1 MITTAPR
8 AGEQTL
14 SVRLRALVWEA
25 PGVVSL
31 ELTAPDGSALP
42 PFEPGAHVD
51 LKLSDGTLRQYS
63 LYDDPNDTSH
73 YRLGIR
79 AISGGASSGY
89 VHRKP
94 RAGDLLTVSSPRNSF
109 PRVDAKHY
117 IFVAGDISVTAF
129 IPMMREV
136 SHKGRSWT
144 LLYYNNRD
152 EDAPFLS
159 EIKKLGGELS
169 LHSSKAGT
177 RLDVAQRFATVE
189 KDVVI
194 YCCGPEKLM
203 TAVEEATAAW
213 PEGTVHFEWFA
224 PRSRP
229 ADEARGSFEVVC
241 QHSGL
246 TVTVTAPAE
255 ESILEVLSEAGINVP
270 RSCEHG
276 NLRHLRDAGDL
287 GRGRPPRQHSVG
299 VGTRRQTSDDDL
311 RIAVARSAPRAGHMG
326 QPMTHCDAPPAS
338 E

>member
-1 MITTAPR
+1 MADAAELTTTAPR

-14 SVRLRALVWEA
+14 PVRLRALVWKA
-25 PGVVSL
+25 PGVVAL
-31 ELTAPDGSALP
+31 ELTAPD
-42 PFEPGAHVD
+42 AHVD
-51 LKLSDGTLRQYS
+51 LKLPDGTLRQYS
-63 LYDDPNDTSH
+63 LCDDPNDTSH

-89 VHRKP
+89 VHRKL
-94 RAGDLLTVSSPRNSF
+94 RSGELLTVSSSRNSF
-109 PRVDAKHY
+109 PLVDAKHY
-117 IFVAGDISVTAF
+117 ILVAGGIGVTAF
-129 IPMMREV
+129 IPMVREV

-189 KDVVI
+189 KNVVI

-229 ADEARGSFEVVC
+229 ADEARGSFAVVC

-246 TVTVTAPAE
+246 TLTAPAE
-255 ESILEVLSEAGINVP
+255 GSILEVLSEAGIYVP
-270 RSCEHG
+270 RPCEQG

-287 GRGRPPRQHSVG
+287 GRARPSRQHSVG
-299 VGTRRQTSDDDL
+299 VRTRRQTNDND
-311 RIAVARSAPRAGHMG
+311 PRT
-326 QPMTHCDAPPAS
+326 THCDAPPAS